1 MDKQNL
7 LLIAPLFFNY
17 YKEMV
22 KEAEEL
28 GYCVD
33 YICDAPSDSNLSKAI
48 GRINKKL
55 IKGSAHRYFSQ
66 IVLPIIEGHQYDC
79 VLLVAGMTCA
89 FDASMMQKIRE
100 LNPNARFVMYQWDS
114 EKNLPYAPAIH
125 PFFDQLYSFDLND
138 CESMDKYTF
147 LPLFYTRIYE
157 EIGSK
162 PVESYQYDCS
172 YVGTAHPQKFRDINA
187 MSAALKEIMPRQ
199 FIYHYMPSKLKFLY
213 HKLLAPEFRNAKMSD
228 FKTEKLDS
236 KQMMKVI
243 EESGCILDAPQA
255 GQTGLTIRTIECLG
269 AKRKLITTNADVMRY
284 DFYDPRNVLVFDGDL
299 KENDPFFGGDY
310 VPVDEGIY
318 RKYSLRE
325 WLGAMMIRPQRDS
338 LFQKKNSNVSI

>member
-7 LLIAPLFFNY
+7 LLIAPVFFNY
-17 YKEMV
+17 YKEMI
-22 KEAEEL
+22 KEAEQL

-33 YICDAPSDSNLSKAI
+33 YVCDAPSNSNLSKAI

-55 IKGSAHRYFSQ
+55 IKESAHRYFSEV
-66 IVLPIIEGHQYDC
+66 VLPTIEGKHYDC

-89 FDASMMQKIRE
+89 FDVPMMQKIRD
-100 LNPNARFVMYQWDS
+100 LNPKARFVMYQWDS

-213 HKLLAPEFRNAKMSD
+213 HKLLAPEFRKARMSD
-228 FKTEKLDS
+228 FQTEKLDS
-236 KQMMKVI
+236 KQMMKII
-243 EESGCILDAPQA
+243 EESKCILDAPQA

-269 AKRKLITTNADVMRY
+269 AKRKLITTNADVKRY
-284 DFYDPRNVLVFDGDL
+284 DFYDPDNILVFDGFINPDASFFEKPYKEV
-299 KENDPFFGGDY
+299 KEN
-310 VPVDEGIY
+310 IY
-318 RKYSLRE
+318 IGYSLRS
-325 WLGAMMIRPQRDS
+325 WLKHMLNIE
-338 LFQKKNSNVSI
+338 

>member
-22 KEAEEL
+22 KETEQL

-33 YICDAPSDSNLSKAI
+33 YICDAPSNSNLSKAI

-55 IKGSAHRYFSQ
+55 IKGSAHRYFSE
-66 IVLPIIEGHQYDC
+66 IVLPIIEGKQYDC

-89 FDASMMQKIRE
+89 FDAAMMQKIRD
-100 LNPNARFVMYQWDS
+100 LNPKARFVMYQWDS
-114 EKNLPYAPAIH
+114 EKNLPYAPSIH

-162 PVESYQYDCS
+162 PAEFYQYDCS

-187 MSAALKEIMPRQ
+187 MSAALKGIMPRQ

-228 FKTEKLDS
+228 FQTEKLDS
-236 KQMMKVI
+236 KQMMKII
-243 EESGCILDAPQA
+243 EESKCILDAPQA

-269 AKRKLITTNADVMRY
+269 AKRKLITTNADVKRY
-284 DFYDPRNVLVFDGDL
+284 DFYDPQNVLVFDGEL
-299 KENDPFFGGDY
+299 KEDAPFFTGDY

-318 RKYSLRE
+318 LKYSLRG
-325 WLGAMMIRPQRDS
+325 WLETMLVKSKVVVYVD
-338 LFQKKNSNVSI
+338 

>member
-1 MDKQNL
+1 MDKQKL

-17 YKEMV
+17 YKEMI

-28 GYCVD
+28 GYYVD
-33 YICDAPSDSNLSKAI
+33 YICDAPSNSNLSKAI

-55 IKGSAHRYFSQ
+55 IKSSAHRYFSE
-66 IVLPIIEGHQYDC
+66 IVLPIIEGRQYNC

-89 FDASMMQKIRE
+89 FDASMMQKIRD
-100 LNPNARFVMYQWDS
+100 LNPQARFVMYQWDS
-114 EKNLPYAPAIH
+114 ETNLPYATSIH

-187 MSAALKEIMPRQ
+187 MSAALKGIMPKQ

-228 FKTEKLDS
+228 FQTEKLDS
-236 KQMMKVI
+236 KQMMKII
-243 EESGCILDAPQA
+243 EESRCILDAPQA
-255 GQTGLTIRTIECLG
+255 GQSGLTIRTIECLG
-269 AKRKLITTNADVMRY
+269 AKRKLITTNADVKRY
-284 DFYDPRNVLVFDGDL
+284 DFYDPDNILVFDGFVNPDASFFEKPYKEV
-299 KENDPFFGGDY
+299 KEN
-310 VPVDEGIY
+310 IY
-318 RKYSLRE
+318 IGYSLRS
-325 WLGAMMIRPQRDS
+325 WLKHMLNIE
-338 LFQKKNSNVSI
+338 